1 MLGLAMSGSV
11 MGSQVNSQGPA
22 GLYYAGPAGQR
33 SGGASVQHFQ
43 RSGAAG
49 LGIIAPSMNFYGQMD
64 GQSPQTV
71 TNNNSKASSSHQN
84 MYELQSQGAIFQAH
98 QLRAGE
104 DVLRSQS
111 YHATSSNRKHA
122 MIGENG

>member
-1 MLGLAMSGSV
+1 MAGLAMSGSV
-11 MGSQVNSQGPA
+11 IGSQVNSQGPA
-22 GLYYAGPAGQR
+22 GLYYAGPGGQL
-33 SGGASVQHFQ
+33 SGGGNAQHLH

-49 LGIIAPSMNFYGQMD
+49 MGFIAPSMNFYGHMD

-84 MYELQSQGAIFQAH
+84 MYELQSQGAIFPAH

-104 DVLRSQS
+104 DILRS
-111 YHATSSNRKHA
+111 
-122 MIGENG
+122 